1 MCCRYYLMALLI
13 IPTLFYLPK
22 FFEYV
27 TIPVQKTLK
36 EINPCSEDEGNHTGC
51 TWDENE
57 DAFVTYSY
65 REFNDSELHFSSL
78 RKNYY
83 YRRVST
89 NFRNVINSWRGSL
102 PNFADLPHGF
112 ELHYRYV
119 DSLRGFDLLQ
129 RSNLQN
135 HPSADR
141 ETQRGVSYHQSGQ

>member
-1 MCCRYYLMALLI
+1 MRITSSKIFFSRPQSSIYVMCCRYYLMALLT

-22 FFEYV
+22 FFEYI
-27 TIPVQKTLK
+27 TIPVQKTIK

-83 YRRVST
+83 YRRVSARS
-89 NFRNVINSWRGSL
+89 NFKCELKFTAW
-102 PNFADLPHGF
+102 NFAQF
-112 ELHYRYV
+112 CRFTTWV
-119 DSLRGFDLLQ
+119 
-129 RSNLQN
+129 
-135 HPSADR
+135 
-141 ETQRGVSYHQSGQ
+141 